1 MDATDDLLCL
11 GRNIRG
17 HHVPGSHAG
26 HGGVLDGPY
35 HDETTAD
42 RIWRAQTSRN
52 VDIAQHRL
60 FVLSIPQ
67 PS

>member
-1 MDATDDLLCL
+1 MQPMIYYVWGGIFEDTTFRSLT
-11 GRNIRG
+11 
-17 HHVPGSHAG
+17 PGTEESY
-26 HGGVLDGPY
+26 GPF
-35 HDETTAD
+35 HDEATAD

>member
-1 MDATDDLLCL
+1 M
-11 GRNIRG
+11 RPMIYY
-17 HHVPGSHAG
+17 VW
-26 HGGVLDGPY
+26 GGIFEDTSFRRLTEDSEESYGPF
-35 HDETTAD
+35 HDEAAAD

-67 PS
+67 PA